1 VSPLQP
7 PAHHPRG
14 ATTHA
19 ARRCE
24 VAESVS
30 VFLKTHP
37 RTGSKLDASW
47 HPGPLPKII
56 HQQWKTKDIP
66 PGPYTTWH
74 NKHLEL
80 YPRPEWTH
88 MIWTDENAR
97 ELIKS
102 DYPFF
107 LKTYDS
113 YEWGIQRADAVRYFV
128 LHKYGGMYVDLDYE
142 SRVNFWDRLPQD
154 RVGLVES
161 PYQYNEKAQ
170 NSLMSSPKGDP
181 FWNETFVLLMERSTR
196 PVLHA
201 TGPCV
206 GSFASPRN

>member
-1 VSPLQP
+1 MSLGPPSSQQDSPRVF
-7 PAHHPRG
+7 AS
-14 ATTHA
+14 
-19 ARRCE
+19 CE

-30 VFLKTHP
+30 AFLKAHP

-47 HPGPLPKII
+47 RPGPLPKII

-66 PGPYTTWH
+66 AGPYTTWH

-80 YPRPEWTH
+80 YPAPEWTH

-102 DYPFF
+102 DYAFF

-181 FWNETFVLLMERSTR
+181 FWNETFALLIERSSR

-206 GSFASPRN
+206 CSSARATD

>member
-1 VSPLQP
+1 L
-7 PAHHPRG
+7 
-14 ATTHA
+14 
-19 ARRCE
+19 E
-24 VAESVS
+24 
-30 VFLKTHP
+30 
-37 RTGSKLDASW
+37 
-47 HPGPLPKII
+47 
-56 HQQWKTKDIP
+56 
-66 PGPYTTWH
+66 
-74 NKHLEL
+74 NKKNKN
-80 YPRPEWTH
+80 R
-88 MIWTDENAR
+88 TDENAR
-97 ELIKS
+97 QLIAS

-142 SRVNFWDRLPQD
+142 SLINFWDHLPQD

-181 FWNETFVLLMERSTR
+181 FWNQTFSLLIERSSR

-201 TGPCV
+201 TGPMFLDALLKQATEPLHILPCENFQRLPLHLTQEEEV
-206 GSFASPRN
+206 SPFMSQLHRELLGRLVPMKYCGDYHDDKCQYGKHHNTAVCFFLASL